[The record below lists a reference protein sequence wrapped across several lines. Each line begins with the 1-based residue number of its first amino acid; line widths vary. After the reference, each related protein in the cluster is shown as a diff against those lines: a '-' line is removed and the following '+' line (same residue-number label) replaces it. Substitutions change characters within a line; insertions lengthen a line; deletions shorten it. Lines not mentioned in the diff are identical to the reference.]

1 MAHSYWREHVS
12 QPTKKFGHS
21 LFNSIHFCLLPTSDC
36 LLFLETNKTRMHS
49 SGMRTARLLTI
60 SRSIRRRGGG
70 GGRCLPLVSGG
81 VCHTPWADIPLGRH
95 PLPSA
100 CWDIHPL
107 PSACWDTPPL
117 PSACWD
123 THPLPNACWDTHPP
137 PVDRQTPVKT

>member
-70 GGRCLPLVSGG
+70 GVCLWAQGG
-81 VCHTPWADIPLGRH
+81 VCLWSQGVSATPPGQTSPL
-95 PLPSA
+95 A
-100 CWDIHPL
+100 
-107 PSACWDTPPL
+107 DTPCPVHAGIYTPL

-123 THPLPNACWDTHPP
+123 THPLPNACWDTRPP
-137 PVDRQTPVKT
+137 PWTDRHL